1 MSLRIQNSRQLLK
14 RTNVSGAT
22 PTVNTGSTQHTD
34 GTWTVDEIY
43 AGEFYWNM
51 EDTKLWLGWEDIS
64 GTTGVELIYP
74 ASFTGNTSATCISDL
89 YISNLHGCSPITI
102 WDDFIQKD
110 GTSINSEDTKL
121 KVTFD
126 DTGEGVMTIT
136 KTGGTWTDS
145 DSITVGA
152 EGIQLQTITSAS
164 TAYILVEN
172 TNTSG
177 TDLNIQLTNST
188 TTGDLS
194 QIQLLEGSLQLS
206 SDNGSTINAIDMDS
220 YNDAIQINTTSQFND
235 ISFIETSYNTI
246 AASPVT
252 RLKTQDTTSSIV
264 SDLTLSNGSFIST
277 VTSGA
282 NTSFI
287 AQSPTEV
294 NLTTSTYV
302 INVKTSQ
309 IELNKPL
316 LNTGAWIHKIEN
328 ERTFDATP
336 TRLDVISFNVPN
348 RVISINATIN
358 AYSSTGTE
366 AYGARLFAV
375 FKNVGGTL
383 TQLGIT
389 DKVES
394 TDFTTASSDILVV
407 NPFGTDIDIQVTGE
421 AANTTLW
428 TVRYEYQITP

>member
-145 DSITVGA
+145 VFKSVG
-152 EGIQLQTITSAS
+152 GVVTQIS
-164 TAYILVEN
+164 TLDKSEKTDFATATTDIVI
-172 TNTSG
+172 SG
-177 TDLNIQLTNST
+177 TNI
-188 TTGDLS
+188 
-194 QIQLLEGSLQLS
+194 I
-206 SDNGSTINAIDMDS
+206 
-220 YNDAIQINTTSQFND
+220 
-235 ISFIETSYNTI
+235 IE
-246 AASPVT
+246 
-252 RLKTQDTTSSIV
+252 
-264 SDLTLSNGSFIST
+264 
-277 VTSGA
+277 
-282 NTSFI
+282 
-287 AQSPTEV
+287 
-294 NLTTSTYV
+294 
-302 INVKTSQ
+302 
-309 IELNKPL
+309 
-316 LNTGAWIHKIEN
+316 
-328 ERTFDATP
+328 
-336 TRLDVISFNVPN
+336 
-348 RVISINATIN
+348 
-358 AYSSTGTE
+358 
-366 AYGARLFAV
+366 
-375 FKNVGGTL
+375 
-383 TQLGIT
+383 
-389 DKVES
+389 
-394 TDFTTASSDILVV
+394 
-407 NPFGTDIDIQVTGE
+407 VTGE
-421 AANTTLW
+421 AATTIKW
-428 TVRYEYQITP
+428 VTRFNYTIS